1 MKVLPP
7 EGSDIIKKP
16 AFPGNLA
23 SDKHFTP
30 QEINKLHFKRPDSK
44 KSIVKEE
51 LKKTN
56 GPIRAYNGTAMG
68 ITEESNEISQ

>member
-7 EGSDIIKKP
+7 EGSDELKKP
-16 AFPGNLA
+16 SFPGNLA

-44 KSIVKEE
+44 KNVVKEE
-51 LKKTN
+51 LKKSN
-56 GPIRAYNGTAMG
+56 GPVRAYTGSSMG
-68 ITEESNEISQ
+68 VVMEGDEMSS